1 MKFYQVLPQ
10 YDQRYKNPQ
19 VHDDNIY
26 IANEL
31 YTPHEIERQ
40 KLNLKYMREVHVS
53 KASVYFFFGARFSDE
68 VEN

>member
-10 YDQRYKNPQ
+10 YDQKYKNPR

-31 YTPHEIERQ
+31 YTPREVERQ
-40 KLNLKYMREVHVS
+40 KLNLKYMREVDVPRT
-53 KASVYFFFGARFSDE
+53 SVYWFFGARFSE
-68 VEN
+68 ALEG